1 MDPKEARHVA
11 TEGLEAWR
19 QYQASRPRSEHVSLG
34 GPLRAVIFLFI
45 LGVGTLIG
53 FAIGSLGGGF
63 LGGTRDAIAAAI
75 ISAIFGGWA
84 HRIPRIAA
92 QWERAVI
99 LRLGKFHGLKGPGVL
114 LVFPVVDTVRF
125 VDTRLLTIDIP
136 HQQVITRDNV
146 PVMVDGVI
154 FFLVRDPQTAV
165 ITVQDYRYAISQYA
179 QASLRDVIGSMTLDE
194 LLSERDKIQAR
205 LAVVVEERA
214 KAWGIHVDAIRL
226 LDINMPEDLK
236 RMMSRQASAEREKR
250 ATITKAEGDRDAA
263 INLAAAAEKMAKSP
277 GAMQLRTLQTLD
289 GLGSSSANTV
299 IMAVPVEVLE
309 LARTLSQALLG
320 RAARGD
326 AADRP
331 LPSPGT
337 DFPPGRAP

>member
-1 MDPKEARHVA
+1 MNAQEAR
-11 TEGLEAWR
+11 EAASQGVELWR
-19 QYQASRPRSEHVSLG
+19 QYQSSRPKSDHVSLG
-34 GPLRAVIFLFI
+34 GPLRAAVFIVIWGAGALFGS
-45 LGVGTLIG
+45 LYGSLSGG
-53 FAIGSLGGGF
+53 FAGAPIGAIIGGGLAF
-63 LGGTRDAIAAAI
+63 FIAL
-75 ISAIFGGWA
+75 WA

-114 LVFPVVDTVRF
+114 LVFPIMDTVRF
-125 VDTRLLTIDIP
+125 VDTRLLTLDIP

-194 LLSERDKIQAR
+194 LLSERDQIQSR
-205 LAVVVEERA
+205 LAVVVEERTRS
-214 KAWGIHVDAIRL
+214 WGIHVDSIRL

-263 INLAAAAEKMAKSP
+263 LNLASAAETMARSP
-277 GAMQLRTLQTLD
+277 GAMQLRTLQSLD

-309 LARTLSQALLG
+309 LARSFSQSILG
-320 RAARGD
+320 RAVRGD
-326 AADRP
+326 TNAQPIGPVSA
-331 LPSPGT
+331 T
-337 DFPPGRAP
+337 PPNAPR